1 MFFGMHPMIFL
12 MVLVGFAADLT
23 AAVIGFIIV
32 SGKTK
37 SVKILGLSFGVNGI
51 IGIIHQVC
59 LVARYLNPT
68 PEMVV
73 KTSSASNVVSAVST
87 LFGILCICLFIHKN
101 YGCKWI
107 YFPLF
112 AQPVV
117 NVVSRMAFL
126 AVLSRIGGEIT
137 LIAGSGLSSGVTSLV
152 TGTVTS
158 IILIVVFYKN
168 RQNEKVIPHM
178 WIIRLII
185 YCWGLILTIA
195 GIGFYAYC
203 LSRGSNAERLYVELS
218 SKFSEFQ
225 TIYTILDS
233 FVYVVMP
240 IYILVMAK
248 KAERNLEETAAYIEE

>member
-1 MFFGMHPMIFL
+1 MFLGMYPMIIL

-51 IGIIHQVC
+51 IGIIQQAG

-68 PEMVV
+68 PETVG
-73 KTSSASNVVSAVST
+73 KISSASSVVAGVST

-126 AVLSRIGGEIT
+126 AVLSRIGGEMM
-137 LIAGSGLSSGVTSLV
+137 LIAGTGLSSGITSLV

-168 RQNEKVIPHM
+168 RKNEKVIPHM
-178 WIIRLII
+178 WIIRLIT

-203 LSRGSNAERLYVELS
+203 LSRGANAERLYVELS

-225 TIYTILDS
+225 TIYMILDS

>member
-1 MFFGMHPMIFL
+1 MFLGMHPMIFL
-12 MVLVGFAADLT
+12 MVLAGFAADLT

-51 IGIIHQVC
+51 IGIIQQVC

-68 PEMVV
+68 LEMVK
-73 KTSSASNVVSAVST
+73 KTSSASNVVAAVST
-87 LFGILCICLFIHKN
+87 LFGILCICLFIHNN

-137 LIAGSGLSSGVTSLV
+137 LITGSGLSSGITSLV

-178 WIIRLII
+178 WIIRLIT
-185 YCWGLILTIA
+185 YCWGLIFTIA

-203 LSRGSNAERLYVELS
+203 LSRGANAERLYVELS
-218 SKFSEFQ
+218 NKFSEFQ
-225 TIYTILDS
+225 TIYMILDS

-240 IYILVMAK
+240 IYILVLAK